1 MRRATVA
8 FLLTLAVAGCAT
20 PSLNLI
26 TVVLPGGRM
35 TVGQVN
41 ETKTRSDK
49 AVTAGAV
56 ATTVIPGMDR
66 GAAATTAAPAP
77 WRPLN

>member
-1 MRRATVA
+1 MKTAVTA
-8 FLLTLAVAGCAT
+8 LLVSIAIAGCAT

-35 TVGQVN
+35 QVGQVN
-41 ETKTRSDK
+41 ENKQSERS
-49 AVTAGAV
+49 ATAGAV
-56 ATTVIPGMDR
+56 ATTVIPGMDH
-66 GAAATTAAPAP
+66 GATATTAAPAP